1 MFVCEVRLKV
11 ASLPGHFACWRS
23 SLTGRHDTGQLTP
36 WLPLFFKLPLYLKI
50 LDIVHVPHS
59 AELPTCTAD
68 WSTWQDFTAANNP
81 LTFVH
86 AQDNTLLL
94 HQYSAELPTL
104 LLEYSHIW
112 LDPMVLH
119 KASGQLTSDF
129 CSGSRCLKIL
139 DIGPH
144 FAWISAQLTR
154 RNKQHGNAQHFW
166 PTNPWLHTFVQ
177 AQVTLAWKSTLTGHC
192 CSGHCTTASNF
203 AKVLQQ

>member
-1 MFVCEVRLKV
+1 MRVNVCVCNAFEGGK
-11 ASLPGHFACWRS
+11 S
-23 SLTGRHDTGQLTP
+23 SWTLCL
-36 WLPLFFKLPLYLKI
+36 LKI
-50 LDIVHVPHS
+50 L
-59 AELPTCTAD
+59 AD
-68 WSTWQDFTAANNP
+68 WSTWHRPTNP
-81 LTFVH
+81 LTSTVLQVTPYLQILDSGHAPHSVELPTAHRPANPLAFVH
-86 AQDNTLLL
+86 AQDTTWTQHHTLQSFQLCCL
-94 HQYSAELPTL
+94 NN
-104 LLEYSHIW
+104 EYSHIW
-112 LDPMVLH
+112 LDPTVLH

-154 RNKQHGNAQHFW
+154 RNKQHGNAQRFW